1 MGPSVMESLA
11 PAALVVPNLVDE
23 PFDTWDPSLW
33 LTGNHQLGR
42 GWVRSSNVSVQNGE
56 LSLTLPANTLDGGE
70 VLSSRRV
77 RYGTYEARLRSSS
90 VMGSITA
97 FFLYE
102 GVRAGNDEVDIELI
116 GGTRRVMFTTWVRG
130 RQTNHQELTLPFD
143 PWAAAHA
150 YRIEYGRNVVRFF
163 VDGVQL
169 AQFSSSLP
177 SAQLHVMANAW
188 WPTWIAGGPYAA
200 PDAAVIEWIRY

>member
-1 MGPSVMESLA
+1 MGPSVIESLA
-11 PAALVVPNLVDE
+11 PTPLVVPNLVDE
-23 PFDTWDPSLW
+23 PFDSWDPSLW

-42 GWVRSSNVSVQNGE
+42 GWVRSPNVSVQGGQ
-56 LSLTLPANTLDGGE
+56 LVLALPANTVDGGE

-77 RYGTYEARLRSSS
+77 RYGTYEARLRASSAI
-90 VMGSITA
+90 GSITA

-102 GVRAGNDEVDIELI
+102 GARTGNDEVDIELI

-130 RQTNHQELTLPFD
+130 RETHHEEVSLTFD
-143 PWAAAHA
+143 PWAAMHD
-150 YRIEYGRNVVRFF
+150 YRIEYSRNVVRFF

-169 AQFSSSLP
+169 AQFGDNLP

-188 WPTWIAGGPYAA
+188 WPTWLAGGPYASN
-200 PDAAVIEWIRY
+200 DAAVIEWIRY